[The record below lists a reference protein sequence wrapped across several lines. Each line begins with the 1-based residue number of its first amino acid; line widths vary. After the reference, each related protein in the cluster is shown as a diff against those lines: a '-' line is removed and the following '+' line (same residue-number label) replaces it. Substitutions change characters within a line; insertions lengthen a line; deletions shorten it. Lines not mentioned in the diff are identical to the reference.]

1 LFDSFVD
8 KLYLNNLLDLKII
21 EDFSEFEDEALG
33 DDINLEDTM
42 TLLKEYVDVVETDL
56 DKQKIK
62 NLLQTLYLEAQDT
75 I

>member
-1 LFDSFVD
+1 
-8 KLYLNNLLDLKII
+8 
-21 EDFSEFEDEALG
+21 
-33 DDINLEDTM
+33 M

-75 I
+75 V